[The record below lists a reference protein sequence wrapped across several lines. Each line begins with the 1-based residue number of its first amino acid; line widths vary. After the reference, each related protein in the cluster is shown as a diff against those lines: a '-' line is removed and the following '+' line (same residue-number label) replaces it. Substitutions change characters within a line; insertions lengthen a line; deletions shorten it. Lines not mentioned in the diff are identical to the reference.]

1 MTDEQVH
8 AAVDA
13 LLDGFSAPLG
23 DDERGYRGHVHRV
36 VALVLAQGAGRWS
49 EEDLEQLV
57 VAAVFHDLAIW
68 LDDTFDY
75 LDPSADH
82 AGVHLAA
89 VGRAAWIP
97 RVRAIIQRHHQL
109 HRIAGDEL
117 AEAFRRADLC
127 DVSLGLVHPGIPR
140 GTWPA
145 LRRTYPI
152 AGFHLRLLQFTWR
165 QARREPRRPLPM
177 LRW

>member
-1 MTDEQVH
+1 MPDAQLH
-8 AAVDA
+8 AELDA
-13 LLDGFSAPLG
+13 LLADYATQLGADAP
-23 DDERGYRGHVHRV
+23 GYRGHVHRV
-36 VALVLAQGAGRWS
+36 SALVLAQRPGGWS
-49 EEDLEQLV
+49 AEDRAQLV
-57 VAAVFHDLAIW
+57 VAAVFHDLGIW
-68 LDDTFDY
+68 LNDTFDY

-82 AGVHLAA
+82 AGVYLERTGH
-89 VGRAAWIP
+89 AAWIP

-109 HRIAGDEL
+109 RPITDDPL

-127 DVSLGLVHPGIPR
+127 DVSLGLIHLGVAR

-152 AGFHLRLLQFTWR
+152 AGFHLRLLQLGWR